1 MGSFI
6 SGKFDS
12 LSKRWALLLIALVC
26 SVAFGIG
33 SQDDL
38 RITNSLSL
46 GPFAAPDASSILD
59 IRSTTKGVLLPR
71 MTNTQLVGISA
82 PGEGL
87 VGYDLTNHELSVYNG
102 SGWQKM
108 FDAANLTG
116 TLPAGSIPPPAIA
129 GLGGVFSHAAVTHNF
144 LTSINTD
151 GTVTGAQPACGDLS
165 NAAASCS
172 TDATN
177 ASNISTG
184 TLAAGRLPN
193 PSSSSL
199 GGVQS
204 AAAVSHQWI
213 NSISTSGVPALSQ
226 PAFTDIS
233 GTAQVGQGG
242 TGVTS
247 VTVAPAATAFAGWD
261 ANKNLSANNLID
273 GYATTATAAGTTT
286 LTVASPY
293 QQYFTGS
300 TTQTVLLPVTSTL
313 ALGQQFSIVNNSSG
327 VVTVESSGANT
338 LQAMAANTSL
348 VATVVSTSG
357 TGTASWSWSYV
368 PQTSGTVSSVAMTV
382 PSFLSISGSPITTSG
397 TLALTLSGT
406 ALPLADGGTGQTTQQ
421 AAMDALSP
429 CSTAGC
435 MIQYGSSHNNALTTS
450 IGQTGYFLTSGGTS
464 VPNFW
469 GNDGSTLTNLNATN
483 LLLGT
488 VPAGRMPGTLN
499 AGVTISDTTA
509 DSPTDKEMLLLSRSG
524 GSSSSGVGNRSS
536 WITLKDASNPTY
548 LGGFA
553 CFREAPNTNFKSKC
567 SLYANA
573 TGGAVTTFTS
583 LSRVIT
589 MLDTGLLQLPSYT
602 AGALATDGSGNM
614 TAGTLAF
621 GNGGTGQSSYTDGQL
636 LIGNSSTGGVSK
648 AALTAGSNI
657 TITNGNGTISIAASA
672 AAAASWNYTSQTT
685 TYTAIVNDWVFASS
699 ASFAITLPT
708 AVGNGGKSIIL
719 QHAGTSLT
727 SVYAVT
733 PHTGE
738 SIGSLSANTV
748 FNLYT
753 NGEVLFLMSD
763 GTNWQIVGHP
773 AQTGWVDGGAVAV
786 TATSAYTF
794 TISSASVTLGA
805 VYSNNG
811 HNFVMTKTISSAL
824 SITAGGDGA
833 PAASGTLT
841 KVSGTGAS
849 TLTFSSV
856 ASSVP
861 VKGTTAEHFWWRRNQ
876 QNAEVRWEL
885 TQTVAGTN
893 GTGDYLWTFLTNLLP
908 DTSLMT
914 PYLTAVSGQNTALF
928 GMTGGLGNFY
938 STGGTSA
945 TTIAGQVLVYDSNH
959 FRLGGIFANG
969 SGIGEPGNIVGTVS
983 GQGGFSTNTTYAIM
997 ATFSYPVVG
1006 WQP

>member
-1 MGSFI
+1 
-6 SGKFDS
+6 
-12 LSKRWALLLIALVC
+12 
-26 SVAFGIG
+26 
-33 SQDDL
+33 
-38 RITNSLSL
+38 
-46 GPFAAPDASSILD
+46 
-59 IRSTTKGVLLPR
+59 
-71 MTNTQLVGISA
+71 
-82 PGEGL
+82 
-87 VGYDLTNHELSVYNG
+87 
-102 SGWQKM
+102 
-108 FDAANLTG
+108 
-116 TLPAGSIPPPAIA
+116 
-129 GLGGVFSHAAVTHNF
+129 
-144 LTSINTD
+144 
-151 GTVTGAQPACGDLS
+151 
-165 NAAASCS
+165 
-172 TDATN
+172 
-177 ASNISTG
+177 
-184 TLAAGRLPN
+184 
-193 PSSSSL
+193 
-199 GGVQS
+199 
-204 AAAVSHQWI
+204 
-213 NSISTSGVPALSQ
+213 
-226 PAFTDIS
+226 
-233 GTAQVGQGG
+233 
-242 TGVTS
+242 
-247 VTVAPAATAFAGWD
+247 
-261 ANKNLSANNLID
+261 
-273 GYATTATAAGTTT
+273 
-286 LTVASPY
+286 
-293 QQYFTGS
+293 
-300 TTQTVLLPVTSTL
+300 
-313 ALGQQFSIVNNSSG
+313 
-327 VVTVESSGANT
+327 
-338 LQAMAANTSL
+338 
-348 VATVVSTSG
+348 
-357 TGTASWSWSYV
+357 
-368 PQTSGTVSSVAMTV
+368 
-382 PSFLSISGSPITTSG
+382 
-397 TLALTLSGT
+397 
-406 ALPLADGGTGQTTQQ
+406 
-421 AAMDALSP
+421 
-429 CSTAGC
+429 
-435 MIQYGSSHNNALTTS
+435 
-450 IGQTGYFLTSGGTS
+450 
-464 VPNFW
+464 
-469 GNDGSTLTNLNATN
+469 
-483 LLLGT
+483 
-488 VPAGRMPGTLN
+488 
-499 AGVTISDTTA
+499 
-509 DSPTDKEMLLLSRSG
+509 
-524 GSSSSGVGNRSS
+524 
-536 WITLKDASNPTY
+536 
-548 LGGFA
+548 
-553 CFREAPNTNFKSKC
+553 
-567 SLYANA
+567 
-573 TGGAVTTFTS
+573 
-583 LSRVIT
+583 